1 MTNLK
6 FIVFKTKMEEDE
18 ELTTSEMEQSNAHTK
33 AAAAVFHSH
42 FLSWDAR
49 KSFFMF
55 LRSFMY
61 KHLFRG
67 VRVPRRQGTAWRVY
81 EYSSVYKL
89 LR

>member
-1 MTNLK
+1 M
-6 FIVFKTKMEEDE
+6 EDE
-18 ELTTSEMEQSNAHTK
+18 EEFTTSEMESCLTHTPK
-33 AAAAVFHSH
+33 TKAAAVFHSH
-42 FLSWDAR
+42 FLSWDSR

-61 KHLFRG
+61 KHLFGG